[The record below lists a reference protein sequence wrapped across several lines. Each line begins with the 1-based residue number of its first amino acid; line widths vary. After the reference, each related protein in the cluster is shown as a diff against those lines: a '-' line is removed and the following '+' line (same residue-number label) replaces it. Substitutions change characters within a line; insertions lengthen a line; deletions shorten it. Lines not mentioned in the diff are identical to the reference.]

1 MNLSVGNRC
10 SVRSGG
16 IPFDLR
22 WTLLVCPSF
31 VTRDML
37 WSSASL
43 LLSVAV
49 AWESLQYCRM
59 REVTTSW
66 RTTAGSNSGMIFQRF
81 VDGIMP
87 GHDQGCLERSLFG
100 EGSWNCPALTCPSPF
115 HALPE
120 MCATCRSSS
129 DPVRTQT
136 SQSPVAL
143 SPPRDSVRFSVCRV
157 AAEILRI
164 LGQAPLNGQT
174 PAQVSKQNLG
184 RISRQCCLEL
194 SQLIVFDTAAVNSQT
209 GSGRGLHYAFR
220 AMVLQDLA
228 RHMPTGQ

>member
-143 SPPRDSVRFSVCRV
+143 SPAQRFCEVFSVQGGCRDFTHF
-157 AAEILRI
+157 RPS
-164 LGQAPLNGQT
+164 APQWADSGPGLQT
-174 PAQVSKQNLG
+174 KPGKD
-184 RISRQCCLEL
+184 
-194 SQLIVFDTAAVNSQT
+194 F
-209 GSGRGLHYAFR
+209 
-220 AMVLQDLA
+220 
-228 RHMPTGQ
+228 